1 MRMAVRFEEKLL
13 ALLRGGEAMNLICLP
28 NIRLCSYV
36 VKSTSV
42 LGMKGWGTV
51 TLILAMLSFFIS
63 PYSHPSLRE
72 LLLKTLGQKRHIP
85 KCPKTA

>member
-1 MRMAVRFEEKLL
+1 MAVRFEKKLL

-51 TLILAMLSFFIS
+51 TLILAMLLFSFQ
-63 PYSHPSLRE
+63 SLQPPF
-72 LLLKTLGQKRHIP
+72 LKRALT
-85 KCPKTA
+85 